1 MEREEERR
9 RFHRILFDAPVR
21 IASDDND
28 EAITSLI
35 DISLNGA
42 LLITPDKW
50 IGKPGQLVELTVLL
64 DDAES
69 KILMDAEIAHLDTD
83 SMGLRCNNI
92 DMESIGHLRR
102 LVELNLDDPQL
113 LERDLDSLR

>member
-1 MEREEERR
+1 VDIEEERR

-21 IASDDND
+21 ISNDSND

-42 LLITPDKW
+42 LLIRPDNW
-50 IGKPGQLVELTVLL
+50 QGNPGQLVELTVLL

-69 KILMDAEIAHLDTD
+69 RILMEAQVTHLDADT
-83 SMGLRCNNI
+83 MGLRCNNI

-102 LVELNLDDPQL
+102 LVELNLGDAQL
-113 LERDLDSLR
+113 LERDLDALR